1 VSDSRNSEERLA
13 FERKLLS
20 RFKRG
25 DSRAFAELYQAYSG
39 PLYRQILF
47 PCLGNATAAEDA
59 LAETFRTAYKKLAD
73 FELGEVSVYFWL
85 ARIAKNKALDMHRAQ
100 KVTGRVLV
108 NFQNLLTPLFE
119 NGERPDELLQGAVE
133 EHVLKERIGE
143 VLARLN
149 DRYRQAIELRFLR
162 ECSRQDCAVALD
174 VKVATFDVLLLRA
187 LRSFRKHWEEVAP
200 TSERPPATAA
210 LTP

>member
-1 VSDSRNSEERLA
+1 
-13 FERKLLS
+13 
-20 RFKRG
+20 
-25 DSRAFAELYQAYSG
+25 
-39 PLYRQILF
+39 
-47 PCLGNATAAEDA
+47 
-59 LAETFRTAYKKLAD
+59 
-73 FELGEVSVYFWL
+73 
-85 ARIAKNKALDMHRAQ
+85 MHRAQ